1 MRKAYLVFSLLVF
14 AGLAFAMG
22 ESWQGM
28 KETSI
33 EQKSEMVKDILSQL
47 PSPKISIFP
56 GEKIS
61 GQRKIEIQ
69 ISEIPGIEIERVEIY
84 LRQPSSLTEIYVGT
98 AEKKEGIFEFN
109 LDSEKLPNGE
119 YLLFL
124 KIFSSLG
131 EYKSSE
137 ILFEIENKVKEKK
150 EETEKIKEEIAP
162 KVESL
167 KETEGKAEEI
177 VEKAK
182 SEIEKATIEA
192 IPEAKEEVSQK
203 VKEEVEPKIKEMK
216 EKVEKETETKEE
228 AKVSQI
234 QREKESLKNE
244 IVKKSLEPVERKIAQ
259 LSPKEKEKIETA
271 KSQAKEKIEETLNK
285 AETQF
290 KEIAKEKKEIYP
302 AAFKDSD
309 QDGLSD
315 WQEVILDT
323 NPFNPDTDGDG
334 YLDGSEYKLGYDPK
348 KPGLA
353 DKILWQDPREKGK
366 VGERV
371 AIEKVEITDKKLKII
386 GRGVP
391 NSFVTIYI
399 FTKPIV
405 ALAKVNENGF
415 FEYVLDKELTDG
427 THTVYVALTNNKG
440 EIEEKSAPYTF
451 LQTQGK
457 ILKISEIPTAEV
469 AAPPSE
475 ALKRSFLV
483 LVLGLIALSF
493 GIGFFV
499 MGLAIQ
505 RRKV

>member
-1 MRKAYLVFSLLVF
+1 
-14 AGLAFAMG
+14 
-22 ESWQGM
+22 M
-28 KETSI
+28 KEKGMEEIPKAKKMES
-33 EQKSEMVKDILSQL
+33 EQKSLESEEKRETIKNILPQL
-47 PSPKISIFP
+47 PSPQISISA

-61 GQRKIEIQ
+61 GKRKIEIQ
-69 ISEIPGIEIERVEIY
+69 IPETPGIEIENVEIY
-84 LRQPSSLTEIYVGT
+84 LRQPSSLTEIYAGKG
-98 AEKKEGIFEFN
+98 EKKDKIFEFDLN
-109 LDSEKLPNGE
+109 TEQFPNGQ
-119 YLLFL
+119 YFLFL
-124 KIFSSLG
+124 KISSSLG
-131 EYKSSE
+131 EYKSQE
-137 ILFEIENKVKEKK
+137 IQFEIENKVEEKK
-150 EETEKIKEEIAP
+150 EEREKIKEEVGP
-162 KVESL
+162 KMESL
-167 KETEGKAEEI
+167 KETEKKAEKIIDE
-177 VEKAK
+177 AK
-182 SEIEKATIEA
+182 SEIEKATTEA
-192 IPEAKEEVSQK
+192 VPEVKKEVSQK
-203 VKEEVEPKIKEMK
+203 IKEEIEPKIKEMK
-216 EKVEKETETKEE
+216 EKVEKEVE
-228 AKVSQI
+228 AKEATKISQI

-244 IVKKSLEPVERKIAQ
+244 IAKKSLESVEKRITQ
-259 LSPKEKEKIETA
+259 LPPKEKEKIEAT
-271 KSQAKEKIEETLNK
+271 KNEIQKKIEETLNK

-334 YLDGSEYKLGYDPK
+334 YLDGIEYKSGFDPK

-386 GRGVP
+386 GQGVP

-415 FEYVLDKELTDG
+415 FEYVLDKELADG